1 MIRVHLKDGRKLTL
15 EHASVVGDSLIGD
28 LRAPSRRGHEPSE
41 KGRVAVALADI
52 ESVEKN
58 HFNVVVTALT
68 LGLFVG
74 VLWALF
80 AAAGQDATF

>member
-28 LRAPSRRGHEPSE
+28 LRTPSRRGHEPSE

-58 HFNVVVTALT
+58 HFNIAVTALT
-68 LGLFVG
+68 LGLIVG
-74 VLWALF
+74 VLVAIL
-80 AAAGQDATF
+80 AASYQNATF